1 MITATNQSR
10 ELWAEASNCAVYL
23 RNRVI
28 GKALP
33 EMTPY
38 EAWFEENQTSHT

>member
-1 MITATNQSR
+1 MITATNQSS

-23 RNRVI
+23 RNRVF

-33 EMTPY
+33 EMIPY
-38 EAWFEENQTSHT
+38 EASFGRKPNL